1 VSAST
6 SEATRPSSVLD
17 ERIRTQVR
25 AQVRLSRRRQGLPEH
40 VQDITVLDRL
50 AGRLLER
57 VAERTEPTWA
67 GNDDAAT
74 RRDQGREASPVAV
87 ASGAVPAGEPPRRET
102 PPCPGRRL

>member
-57 VAERTEPTWA
+57 MAERTEPTWSA
-67 GNDDAAT
+67 TTT
-74 RRDQGREASPVAV
+74 RRSDGTRAGRH
-87 ASGAVPAGEPPRRET
+87 PR
-102 PPCPGRRL
+102 